1 MQLLAYFFFVITAL
15 FFMGL
20 AILTVSE
27 PSRGVDSSMGYGWG
41 AIILSLGFTL
51 SSLILLLIVRS
62 TGGLDWVA
70 HEAGT
75 RTALLIVFW
84 LAMSITTFFG
94 AILKLESVKEHTS
107 PPFLQAL
114 AVGQPQLWVPFLWLM
129 VCLLSLNPGWLSTLS
144 LGWFKLPFWLVFS
157 ISTLF
162 TAGLV
167 VVYIHDSIQQST
179 AQVATRIDDETRWH
193 QQRLEQVA
201 AHKPDDSIFG
211 LLGFTNQYQDDVV
224 RQAALAKIKSH
235 PDWETQLLDL
245 LANPSSYYYVYS
257 FLGSNP
263 VAHQDAFIE
272 PLNRSIGF
280 LSDDIKAD
288 INGRETNLQH
298 WTFDAYNIEHLLQ
311 ALDTQ
316 FGGQLVLFYPN
327 VLKVQQALNTPGRY
341 PEGDKRVR
349 FDVTDVVDGW
359 LKAHKK

>member
-1 MQLLAYFFFVITAL
+1 MQLLAYIVFVITAL

-84 LAMSITTFFG
+84 LAMSITTFLG
-94 AILKLESVKEHTS
+94 AILKLESFKEHTS

-144 LGWFKLPFWLVFS
+144 LGWFNIPFWLGFS

-167 VVYIHDSIQQST
+167 VIYIHDSIQQTT
-179 AQVATRIDDETRWH
+179 AQVATRIDDEMRWH

-211 LLGFTNQYQDDVV
+211 LLGFTNQYQDDDV

-245 LANPSSYYYVYS
+245 LANPSSSYYVYS

-263 VAHQDAFIE
+263 VGHPDAFIE
-272 PLNRSIGF
+272 PLNRSIAL

-288 INGRETNLQH
+288 INGRETNLQN
-298 WTFDAYNIEHLLQ
+298 WTFDAYNIEHLLR

-316 FGGQLVLFYPN
+316 FGGQLVTFYPN
-327 VLKVQQALNTPGRY
+327 VLKVQQALNTPGPY